1 MQNQQPSIEELFDQ
15 GIVPEFDRELTQ
27 EEKTF
32 VIKGALEAVHKP
44 LMYTFYL
51 TGLQTHITST
61 VTNGE
66 NGDVFELSFKRIV
79 KGDQSP
85 QSDS

>member
-1 MQNQQPSIEELFDQ
+1 MQEQQPTIEELFDQ

-27 EEKTF
+27 EEKTI
-32 VIKGALEAVHKP
+32 VIQGALEAVHKP
-44 LMYTFYL
+44 LMYSFYL
-51 TGLQTHITST
+51 AGLQTHITST

-79 KGDQSP
+79 KGDKSP
-85 QSDS
+85 QPNA